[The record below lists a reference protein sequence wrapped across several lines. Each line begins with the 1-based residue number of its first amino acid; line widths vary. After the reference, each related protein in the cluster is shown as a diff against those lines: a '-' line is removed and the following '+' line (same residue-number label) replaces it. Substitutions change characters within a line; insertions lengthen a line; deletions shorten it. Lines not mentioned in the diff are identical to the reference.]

1 MRNRPLARL
10 RRRVLALVGS
20 AALAVT
26 AAVALPGTAHAA
38 NVLGNPGFESGGLSP
53 WSCTG
58 NLGSVVSSPVHGG
71 TKALAGAAS
80 SSDNARCSQ
89 SVAVQPNTTY
99 SLSGWVRGSYVYL
112 GVAYAE
118 VEDAGRSGVAA

>member
-71 TKALAGAAS
+71 IHDNLIRVSVGIEDLADLKADLEQA
-80 SSDNARCSQ
+80 
-89 SVAVQPNTTY
+89 
-99 SLSGWVRGSYVYL
+99 LK
-112 GVAYAE
+112 
-118 VEDAGRSGVAA
+118 